1 MKIKVSY
8 DSLVSLVNLMNL
20 VVSANKRT
28 QENLKVVNLF
38 AKDGELNAL
47 CTDGTLY
54 CLEKVKDAI
63 YDLEGEENPFMVFNL
78 KEVTDILGKF
88 SSLQR
93 TQVSDIYLQT
103 QQKGIV
109 MTVIEE
115 PKALKDNDNF
125 AFSDIYKNQQ
135 SRFKLTRTEVSR
147 LILRELEKLVMPE
160 NNVEVKSKDLQK
172 YLEYMFV
179 PLTKPKGVTAMRFQK
194 DYVYSVMNNIYGIA
208 MPNILPKDIFTD
220 ISINSMYLNFFKNFI
235 PEYDTFKIYKDVE
248 VIKRANTDE
257 YDDETDTHKI
267 TLLIESG
274 SRLVRFAVND
284 NTGAIGVDLFKQEIS
299 NVIEIDKPY
308 FNDVLKRFEGFDT
321 VYLEV
326 VIKEDENVAG
336 MTTAEFVMKS
346 QKNQQRIPVKSATG
360 PSGEYKFMLRP
371 ESVGLMTCNHLT
383 KDLDGKSEK
392 INDLKICLHRDTVEA
407 VSIIC
412 NDGAEDWLTRYPK
425 APVKEAPLLD
435 F

>member
-28 QENLKVVNLF
+28 QENLKVVNIF
-38 AKDGELNAL
+38 AKDGELKAL

-54 CLEKVKDAI
+54 CLETVKDAI
-63 YDLEGEENPFMVFNL
+63 FDLEGEENPFMVFNL

-115 PKALKDNDNF
+115 PKALKDNENF

-147 LILRELEKLVMPE
+147 LIQRELPKMVIPDD
-160 NNVEVKSKDLQK
+160 NVEVKSKDLQK

-179 PLTKPKGVTAMRFQK
+179 PLTKPKGTTSMRFQQQ
-194 DYVYSVMNNIYGIA
+194 YVYSVMNNIYGIA
-208 MPNILPKDIFTD
+208 MPNVLPKDIFTD
-220 ISINSMYLNFFKNFI
+220 VAIPSMYLNFFKNFI

-248 VIKRANTDE
+248 VIKRANTED

-267 TLLIESG
+267 TLIIESG
-274 SRLVRFAVND
+274 SRLVKFAVND
-284 NTGAIGVDLFKQEIS
+284 NTGALGVELFNQEIS

-326 VIKEDENVAG
+326 VIKEDENVSG
-336 MTTAEFVMKS
+336 MTNAEFVMKS
-346 QKNQQRIPVKSATG
+346 QKNQ
-360 PSGEYKFMLRP
+360 
-371 ESVGLMTCNHLT
+371 
-383 KDLDGKSEK
+383 
-392 INDLKICLHRDTVEA
+392 
-407 VSIIC
+407 
-412 NDGAEDWLTRYPK
+412 
-425 APVKEAPLLD
+425 
-435 F
+435 